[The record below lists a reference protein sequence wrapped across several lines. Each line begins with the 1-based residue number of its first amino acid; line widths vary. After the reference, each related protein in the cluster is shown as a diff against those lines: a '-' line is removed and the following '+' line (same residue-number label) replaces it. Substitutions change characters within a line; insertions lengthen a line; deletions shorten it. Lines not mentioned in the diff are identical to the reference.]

1 MLEVVNYEEFSAEL
15 AVFQAELAA
24 FEETAGDELRVV
36 FEQGLMILQGEAAD
50 YPAQPSGSDYRRTGT
65 LGRLWI
71 SAGRVIEGRGI
82 NLVGRVGN
90 ATPYARYVQGP
101 GTQARWHQD
110 VWATTEE
117 IVKENRDAIDDLLA
131 RCGGRIVKRLL
142 RPLGG

>member
-1 MLEVVNYEEFSAEL
+1 
-15 AVFQAELAA
+15 
-24 FEETAGDELRVV
+24 
-36 FEQGLMILQGEAAD
+36 
-50 YPAQPSGSDYRRTGT
+50 
-65 LGRLWI
+65 
-71 SAGRVIEGRGI
+71 
-82 NLVGRVGN
+82 
-90 ATPYARYVQGP
+90 VQGP